1 MRTSY
6 REIIISHLLLT
17 RHQRNIS
24 YEAARLKR
32 KAVQTHLL
40 KDRGTSK
47 DGERKDRRYMQRCA
61 YIRENKLSKKER
73 RVDAL
78 ALRAE
83 ERRDKLRKAAVRS
96 KYPVTRRYLNGE
108 THLRRPQVSIRQ
120 SITYGREPGEL
131 KHLSSRRKRK
141 KHRFRE

>member
-1 MRTSY
+1 
-6 REIIISHLLLT
+6 
-17 RHQRNIS
+17 
-24 YEAARLKR
+24 
-32 KAVQTHLL
+32 
-40 KDRGTSK
+40 
-47 DGERKDRRYMQRCA
+47 MQRCA